1 MSVTSPLHYSTAQCR
16 QELDTLLKGRS
27 PDFKSGF
34 KSGFHTMVASV
45 RPEADLHSHDASG
58 FISLCKL
65 VTCTMKLY
73 QEALDEPTVSVTSTS
88 NMYKAGYKDG
98 EASAHSIYSTLVKY
112 INDIRIATTP
122 TPWVANTDMR
132 VRIDAMMAERE
143 KKLEEAEKA
152 KTKAPVV
159 ATPAKA

>member
-16 QELDTLLKGRS
+16 QELETLLKG
-27 PDFKSGF
+27 KSRDYIWGF
-34 KSGFHTMVASV
+34 KSGFYTTVPTFH
-45 RPEADLHSHDASG
+45 PETDLHSPDASG
-58 FISLCKL
+58 FVSLCKL

-73 QEALDEPTVSVTSTS
+73 QDVLDEPTASVTSTS

-98 EASAHSIYSTLVKY
+98 ETSARLIYSVLVKY
-112 INDIRIATTP
+112 INDTRIAGTP

-132 VRIDAMMAERE
+132 VRIDTMLDERV

-152 KTKAPVV
+152 KTKAPV
-159 ATPAKA
+159 APAPVKA